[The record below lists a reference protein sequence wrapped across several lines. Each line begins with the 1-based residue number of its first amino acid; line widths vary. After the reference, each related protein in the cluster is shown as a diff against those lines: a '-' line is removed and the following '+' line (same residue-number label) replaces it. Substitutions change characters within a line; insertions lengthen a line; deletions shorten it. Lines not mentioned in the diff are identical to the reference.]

1 MKPAENRTG
10 TPYCVRPARYGNIE
24 KAERVNFCSCVAVV
38 VTIAVEQ
45 SGRSKDKRF
54 VKPT

>member
-1 MKPAENRTG
+1 MKPAENGTG

-38 VTIAVEQ
+38 VTKIRKEQ
-45 SGRSKDKRF
+45 RQTF
-54 VKPT
+54 CEA